1 MSLRLDHSSQAA
13 LDALDAELR
22 AAAEALGF
30 ALLPQLTRLKP
41 GMSRRDADADGEP
54 VLESLALAPE
64 GEPDPLSLAA
74 VVAAH
79 RAYAR
84 SRGDA
89 DGVSAGALAIA
100 RLLVWNQRA
109 AMLGRAPKVAWIGPE
124 ARRPENVEGVALTAS
139 CVLRTGDTRRTARA
153 VAVVR
158 PG

>member
-1 MSLRLDHSSQAA
+1 MSLRLDDGSQAA

-22 AAAEALGF
+22 AAAEALGL

-41 GMSRRDADADGEP
+41 GMSRPQDGSGMDA

-64 GEPDPLSLAA
+64 GEPDALSLAA
-74 VVAAH
+74 VLAAH

-89 DGVSAGALAIA
+89 DGVSSGALAIA

-109 AMLGRAPKVAWIGPE
+109 AMLGTAPRVAWIGPE
-124 ARRPENVEGVALTAS
+124 ARRPENVEGVALTAT
-139 CVLRTGDTRRTARA
+139 CVLRTGETRRTARA

-158 PG
+158 PA